1 MRQRSH
7 HSETVVRFIFD
18 WCEHSDSEWA
28 SAVVEDLE
36 VFEDRVGQLD
46 PGAPAFAVQEFG
58 CLRPENDSMTVLSE
72 HYPANM
78 GTGACAVPRVW
89 RCSAGLATAG
99 GFEAAESFFLLADPV
114 GECFEPGAEVG
125 DLGGECGECARVA
138 GLLVVF
144 VDDRSE
150 AGVAVEGGAAD
161 AGWRSPGFTDGVGV
175 G

>member
-7 HSETVVRFIFD
+7 HSETVVRFILD

-58 CLRPENDSMTVLSE
+58 CLRPENDSMTRL
-72 HYPANM
+72 
-78 GTGACAVPRVW
+78 TGA
-89 RCSAGLATAG
+89 
-99 GFEAAESFFLLADPV
+99 
-114 GECFEPGAEVG
+114 
-125 DLGGECGECARVA
+125 
-138 GLLVVF
+138 
-144 VDDRSE
+144 SE
-150 AGVAVEGGAAD
+150 I
-161 AGWRSPGFTDGVGV
+161 SGVGS